1 MSTEREQLPRIGS
14 GLGPRAI
21 TLRQLADELSELRPK
36 LYGDEQTQ
44 LCGLSQ
50 DSRRIQPG
58 ELFVARV
65 GERQSGLDFV
75 SLAQQ
80 NGASSILTDAP
91 GELSLPLPTLQVSHA
106 RLAMGR
112 AAELLFDS
120 PSQRLPVVG
129 ITGTNGKTTTA
140 WLCQRALELAGLRC
154 ARLGT
159 LGYDFGE
166 HSVDS
171 PLTTPEADTISR
183 YLARAAGEGAG
194 AFVMEVSSHA
204 LEQRRADAIHFRVAV
219 FTNLTQDHLDY
230 HPSLEAYA
238 EAKAR
243 LFLELEPAVCV
254 IHVGDAFGAK
264 LAARASA
271 LGRRVIRVG
280 AAQERC
286 AGEAAPDVSA
296 AAVEIGAFGL
306 RAQLWVLGQEFSLR
320 SRLVGEHNLE
330 NLLCCA
336 GIAQALIET
345 GVALDLRRVVQAFSQ
360 VPSAPGRLERCD
372 AAEDEL
378 TVLVDYAHTPDALE
392 RSLTAARGL
401 LGAGAA
407 LWCVFGCGGD
417 RDPGK
422 RPKMGDAVGRLA
434 DRAVV
439 TNDNPRSEAPQAIA
453 DMILP
458 GLAAYAI
465 EVTVIL
471 DRSQAIRLAIAQAKP
486 GDLVLIAGKGHEPY
500 QLIGDQVLAFDDRV
514 VARDALAARRQAQG
528 GAGAASK
535 GLG

>member
-1 MSTEREQLPRIGS
+1 
-14 GLGPRAI
+14 
-21 TLRQLADELSELRPK
+21 
-36 LYGDEQTQ
+36 
-44 LCGLSQ
+44 
-50 DSRRIQPG
+50 SRRIQPG

-65 GERQSGLDFV
+65 GERQSGLDFLP
-75 SLAQQ
+75 LAQQ

-204 LEQRRADAIHFRVAV
+204 LDQRRADAIRFRVAV

-243 LFLELEPAVCV
+243 LFLELEPQVCV
-254 IHVGDAFGAK
+254 IHVGDEFGAK
-264 LAARASA
+264 LAARARA
-271 LGRRVIRVG
+271 LGRRVISV
-280 AAQERC
+280 AA
-286 AGEAAPDVSA
+286 AGEADVSA
-296 AAVEIGAFGL
+296 RGVEIGAFGL
-306 RAQLWVLGQEFSLR
+306 RAELSVLGQQFSLQ

-336 GIAQALIET
+336 GIAQALVET
-345 GVALDLRRVVQAFSQ
+345 GVALDLASVVQAFSE
-360 VPSAPGRLERCD
+360 VPSAPG
-372 AAEDEL
+372 
-378 TVLVDYAHTPDALE
+378 
-392 RSLTAARGL
+392 
-401 LGAGAA
+401 
-407 LWCVFGCGGD
+407 
-417 RDPGK
+417 
-422 RPKMGDAVGRLA
+422 
-434 DRAVV
+434 
-439 TNDNPRSEAPQAIA
+439 
-453 DMILP
+453 
-458 GLAAYAI
+458 
-465 EVTVIL
+465 
-471 DRSQAIRLAIAQAKP
+471 
-486 GDLVLIAGKGHEPY
+486 
-500 QLIGDQVLAFDDRV
+500 
-514 VARDALAARRQAQG
+514 
-528 GAGAASK
+528 
-535 GLG
+535 